1 MARTWCYF
9 LAGLLASNYGAR
21 FLSSFGVAALVITR
35 GGPRTPMRTFP
46 MRATVEETTGVS
58 LMEGYTAG
66 ATLSL
71 KDVAVGIAD
80 NTLISNLN
88 W

>member
-1 MARTWCYF
+1 
-9 LAGLLASNYGAR
+9 
-21 FLSSFGVAALVITR
+21 
-35 GGPRTPMRTFP
+35 